1 MFSNNSI
8 LEFTVIILITMYEGE
23 KNKDLFMDFI
33 WIKAEP
39 LLTEVWLACQTL
51 KAAGIWLIKFY
62 HST

>member
-1 MFSNNSI
+1 M
-8 LEFTVIILITMYEGE
+8 VIILITMYEGE

>member
-8 LEFTVIILITMYEGE
+8 LEFTIIILITLYEGG
-23 KNKDLFMDFI
+23 KKDLFMDFI
-33 WIKAEP
+33 WIKAEL